1 LGETAQVYRPRHPER
16 TALYRVFERHFE
28 QYLHEYEERFEPEC
42 GPLRPCARAVVEQ
55 YLDCGR
61 LHGGFARIR
70 CPSCRGEHLLGFS
83 PAVASCR

>member
-1 LGETAQVYRPRHPER
+1 VLE
-16 TALYRVFERHFE
+16 
-28 QYLHEYEERFEPEC
+28 HEDRFEPQD
-42 GPLRPCARAVVEQ
+42 GPLRPYVRAVVER